1 MTLGAI
7 VCTAIAWFI
16 GLLIK
21 VNWTPGLSL
30 DVLLPILTM
39 GGFILSALKVKR
51 APESRPYSDVR

>member
-16 GLLIK
+16 GMLIK
-21 VNWTPGLSL
+21 ANASGDFSL